1 MELAKLNA
9 HPDNIRIYS
18 PQDLGDLEQSLEA
31 HGLLEPI
38 VITKDNIVIS
48 GHRRLAAMK
57 NLGWIECDVRFVEPE
72 NPIIS
77 LIEHN
82 RYRIKT
88 ASDIL
93 NEARYLETELKELVG
108 RGRNAAKKRQGRRIK
123 TIDEVA
129 SRLGLGTT
137 RLKQLQSVSN
147 YEPDLVKEIDA
158 GTMSV
163 GAAYEQVRQKH
174 LLPKRKN
181 KKSASGEPTDNF
193 DTNFQKFLAV
203 EKPPLERINKIL
215 RRTYPYSLEMTGID
229 DERRGQSGNLCF
241 F

>member
-38 VITKDNIVIS
+38 AITKDNIVIS

-72 NPIIS
+72 NPIIA

-93 NEARYLETELKELVG
+93 NEARYLETELKELLF
-108 RGRNAAKKRQGRRIK
+108 RN
-123 TIDEVA
+123 
-129 SRLGLGTT
+129 
-137 RLKQLQSVSN
+137 
-147 YEPDLVKEIDA
+147 
-158 GTMSV
+158 
-163 GAAYEQVRQKH
+163 
-174 LLPKRKN
+174 
-181 KKSASGEPTDNF
+181 F
-193 DTNFQKFLAV
+193 
-203 EKPPLERINKIL
+203 
-215 RRTYPYSLEMTGID
+215 
-229 DERRGQSGNLCF
+229 
-241 F
+241 